1 MAKQKYE
8 ITAFTKGIIG
18 SPSETDIP
26 EDAASYSVNID
37 PNAEDGVLRAIK
49 EDTVL
54 NNDGF
59 KAAAY
64 AKNTLTITRSAAAA
78 DNNSSTYNYNQSW
91 FEIEYSDGT
100 KDYAWFDQANTDPN
114 TDPIV
119 NVYGIEDDYEAGYEI
134 SIAED
139 ASIENI
145 VDQIISALPSSKLT
159 KTKVG
164 TTQITIEEKSI
175 GPTSLINLG
184 MYQGVAATGSL
195 VVGGTLTNGQSFS
208 IIDSDGFTQNFKFD
222 ITSSDTTGDNL
233 ELVTPVANRDM
244 SSDTG
249 FWTDSANCTYNAT
262 DDDWTVNITGTS
274 NEDILTRSSL
284 VESGKSYKVTYE
296 VKNYSSGGVQMVV
309 GDTAGEIRT
318 ANGTYEETIISAGTT
333 FKLRTTSATTGE
345 DQVFDIDNISVK
357 QKDIC
362 VIGYNGITSAGDTAT
377 RIALCMNN
385 AISNN
390 HTNLN
395 ISVSTPTSTTINL
408 TQNKQGAAGN
418 TSMTGTTTN
427 LTKNNFSGGIT
438 SLDST
443 IITNTANTEGVG
455 IPFPMNDF
463 NLINRGSNDS
473 GQIIYDAI
481 GINFTNNNV
490 YKVEDIYGSDDL
502 RQVSGLEIISSGIIH
517 ENKSTFVM
525 KNKTAHIGLG
535 SSKSSSTRWVGWI
548 DNTQFNNTL
557 SGYFSEKD
565 ALLNVEESASPVNL
579 DYIVSFP
586 FTWDADNAND
596 TPFSGIQGYHAELAL
611 TAGEIFNWQLH
622 NTDGPIYQLGDTPHG
637 SDTTDSFN
645 IQKYGKKENSA
656 PKMGWTFR
664 VTNTQ
669 DSSDNALV
677 NAKKAYYDANTSA
690 VDPGDV
696 FQILEVGAEGATAD
710 AGYIA
715 TKLNYIGNVADANPD
730 GNSGTIAFSYGI
742 VEGGK
747 YLYRISMTTTAD
759 NNAFTAA
766 GVSRYMKYDISHIIG
781 DSGICTISTCMTPVT
796 VGSSKENNNYL
807 TYGEGTM
814 NAASVARQDI
824 RGLHNFLWVSNN
836 EGDLFRINILDLDE
850 LHSDET
856 YKGVKLDYKVNFDY
870 SNISRCS
877 TTEHSNT
884 FAKWYG
890 AIHRATDAEEYEW
903 SKSSEDTGRNISG
916 NGGSTI
922 TWDDNVNWDRT
933 PSAVKI
939 VGICETQT
947 CRGYKDSDS
956 IKGETS
962 TWAEYVFELTS
973 GASGPQ
979 GKDGIAH
986 KWSGG
991 DYALDE
997 AVELRM
1003 ERHSYDVGDVLTVF
1017 NRSTTASDYA
1027 TNHANIIGNTIVSRV
1042 IDENHVVIGANSTSG
1057 SDGTIAVDKIG
1068 LYTSKVWVLFAKQDV
1083 DASFERWDLFLY
1095 NFNPSTIA
1103 ADEKAIMYD
1112 RTPPYSELG
1121 ISKWNGTGATV
1132 DQDPEY
1138 NAQNGTFEIGIDKES
1153 VMFYDAGYAED
1164 FHTCTGTWRSQNRS
1178 WPSTSENNLRR
1189 IAYKRRD
1196 GSVVSCNNGIN
1207 ERSQRHISWGSNAGW
1222 YGDTSGVGLYRKVKP
1237 VAHTLQPEAIRDF
1250 RYTQNVCFISKV
1262 SGKFSTKPGLTY
1274 RHQTDGADQV
1284 LHIGNTWETYN
1295 DDFCTFVINDHAAHR
1310 EGYSLNYGNSY
1321 RNGKGNDQSD
1331 STTAVIVH
1339 EGHGYDYY
1347 TYDESDNS
1355 FSNTNSDGDVTG
1367 GLGDRGSH
1375 YFSGGRFKKNTNIGG
1390 NDSFSTYDGTKMVPT
1405 VVPYSNVDPDNT
1417 PYYQGQIGDYLF
1429 IDRKW
1434 LSMDLDIENS
1444 EGAIRLDSLRST
1456 LSIYESE
1463 GANRHLKTRFNNN
1476 PRLATGTG
1484 WTTSTGI
1491 ENGLYGDN
1499 NGWIEVTRNSTSDGG
1514 NQTDSRPV
1522 LDRQC
1527 TWMSMTSKSNS
1538 SDRKG
1543 EYDWDARI
1551 YAPSFSTL
1559 HYLSC
1564 TMRRLENQDQTFD
1577 IIRHAKHAHINEIND
1592 INTATDKPATGVA
1605 SGARNYQ
1612 PNGYSLYGIDSHV
1625 YLVSGRIKD
1634 GNQEKSV
1641 VAAYK
1646 PYSYGY
1652 YPLHPTDAVN
1662 EWHSGYA
1669 HYANSALVPLQS
1681 YKSYP
1686 NIPKLIFNNS
1696 KFAGKVWQKD
1706 DTTYAHQD
1714 GFLLTGNRTIN
1725 NQSNKQFTIRGD
1737 DTDNTGSWTWQWEDT
1752 PEDGFMHGG
1761 TFEDIDDTAAGSN
1774 LLSESDSLITV
1785 TAYTAGDT
1793 GEFPANTNIR
1803 YKISVLY
1810 DGYQESP
1817 LSTFFWDKDVGGTAQ
1832 STMEV
1837 KVSIADPEVFSPRAT
1852 HLVLYRRVSSNT
1864 LFRMVKQIP
1873 LDEGWVYL
1881 NGLYTYTFLD
1891 DHRTGSYEALTGMS
1905 EDTEITHLNYSLSC
1919 EINDELFAADCYTD
1933 VIEKGDARRYIFK
1946 SKPGNYSQFDLK
1958 KDYLILKTIPTALV
1972 SFNGRVYAFDRS
1984 NTYKINPDSMVIE
1997 DIYEGVGCLS
2007 QNAVAISE
2015 FGMCFAD
2022 SNNVYLHDGNTP
2034 IQIANNILNIST
2046 LEGFKVGYQKAV
2058 ENTESY
2064 PNNEKPKVFYDGEAN
2079 SFVVFLVG
2087 TCTQTCSNT
2096 VSRAYAYNLARKR
2109 WDYWEAPLCK
2119 QARSGQ
2125 DSDILITDNKNLYK
2139 YKGSDSDYR
2148 SWEFRTKHLSLAQ
2161 LGNNKRFHRLKV
2173 FGAPNISDDNVT
2185 TASDP
2190 LNDNIVVLVD
2200 GVPQDITLENIRYEK
2215 SFMGAKM
2222 AGTINNTDD
2231 TSTITFDSA
2240 TGDAPMKGAGGA
2252 KYPVV
2257 DNYIQVDDEIM
2268 KITSV
2273 STSTMLVSRAKLGT
2287 TKAAHTNSRL
2297 YYIAPS
2303 IKLPSKCKGKK
2314 IEIHLKGQNGVVD
2327 GIGIDFI
2334 NKRNG

>member
-159 KTKVG
+159 ITKVG

-184 MYQGVAATGSL
+184 MYQGSSATSNITISGNPGNDEIFTITDSAGISQDYVFKTGVSTADGSL
-195 VVGGTLTNGQSFS
+195 VGGAGTDVIVGLSGAIGNNDTIRTRITTAINGGNTSGNTNISITAADGGSGVS
-208 IIDSDGFTQNFKFD
+208 IITQD
-222 ITSSDTTGDNL
+222 IKGPL
-233 ELVTPVANRDM
+233 
-244 SSDTG
+244 G
-249 FWTDSANCTYNAT
+249 
-262 DDDWTVNITGTS
+262 
-274 NEDILTRSSL
+274 
-284 VESGKSYKVTYE
+284 
-296 VKNYSSGGVQMVV
+296 
-309 GDTAGEIRT
+309 
-318 ANGTYEETIISAGTT
+318 
-333 FKLRTTSATTGE
+333 
-345 DQVFDIDNISVK
+345 
-357 QKDIC
+357 
-362 VIGYNGITSAGDTAT
+362 
-377 RIALCMNN
+377 
-385 AISNN
+385 
-390 HTNLN
+390 H
-395 ISVSTPTSTTINL
+395 TTINE
-408 TQNKQGAAGN
+408 NSGVA
-418 TSMTGTTTN
+418 
-427 LTKNNFSGGIT
+427 NFSATVFAGGIT
-438 SLDST
+438 PLDST

-596 TPFSGIQGYHAELAL
+596 TPFSGVQGYHAELAL

-622 NTDGPIYQLGDTPHG
+622 NTSGPIYQLGDTPHG

-664 VTNTQ
+664 VSNTQ
-669 DSSDNALV
+669 DSSDAALV
-677 NAKKAYYDANTSA
+677 NAKKAYYDADTSA
-690 VDPGDV
+690 VVAGDV
-696 FQILEVGAEGATAD
+696 FQILEVGAEDATAD

-759 NNAFTAA
+759 NDAFTAG

-979 GKDGIAH
+979 GKDGIAQ
-986 KWSGG
+986 KWGGG
-991 DYALDE
+991 DYALEE

-1027 TNHANIIGNTIVSRV
+1027 NNHANIIGNTIVSRV
-1042 IDENHVVIGANSTSG
+1042 IDENHVVIGAN
-1057 SDGTIAVDKIG
+1057 DAETIEVDKIG

-1164 FHTCTGTWRSQNRS
+1164 FHTCTGTWRTQNRS

-1331 STTAVIVH
+1331 STTDVIVH

-1390 NDSFSTYDGTKMVPT
+1390 NTSFSTYDGTKMVPT

-1514 NQTDSRPV
+1514 NQLDSRPV

-1564 TMRRLENQDQTFD
+1564 TMRRLEHQDQTFD

-1592 INTATDKPATGVA
+1592 INTATNKPATGVA

-1625 YLVSGRIKD
+1625 YLVSGRIND

-1669 HYANSALVPLQS
+1669 HYANSSLVPLQS

-1737 DTDNTGSWTWQWEDT
+1737 DTSGASGSWTWQWEDT

-1761 TFEDIDDTAAGSN
+1761 TFEDIDDTASGSN

-1785 TAYTAGDT
+1785 TAYTDGDT

-2058 ENTESY
+2058 ENTEAY

-2079 SFVVFLVG
+2079 SFVVFLIG
-2087 TCTQTCSNT
+2087 TCTQTCLST

-2222 AGTINNTDD
+2222 NGTINNTDD
-2231 TSTITFDSA
+2231 TSIITFASA

-2287 TKAAHTNSRL
+2287 TKEAHTNSRL

-2314 IEIHLKGQNGVVD
+2314 IEIHLKGQNGIVD